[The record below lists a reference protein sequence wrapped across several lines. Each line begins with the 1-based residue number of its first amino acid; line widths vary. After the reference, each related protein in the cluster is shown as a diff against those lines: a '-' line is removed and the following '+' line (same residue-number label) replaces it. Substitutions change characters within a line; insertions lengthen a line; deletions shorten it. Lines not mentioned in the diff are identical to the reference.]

1 MDSISITKLKKQSV
15 IIFPD
20 IAPLFEVYSKAI
32 RPQIALSGN
41 LSTHQKVSLSKPTL
55 YIEVDKKLQLV
66 NNFEVF
72 YLLKTFD
79 IDQQLLSQNLL
90 IAPISEEKFCVRH
103 VFYELIDII
112 AKYERKLDLELIF
125 KQLKEFLTIDMNK
138 QMFDK
143 NVFAAA
149 TFCKL
154 INVQEQ
160 TYYNRC
166 KKKIKNDD
174 N

>member
-1 MDSISITKLKKQSV
+1 MDSISIAKLKKQSV

-20 IAPLFEVYSKAI
+20 IAQLFEIYSKAI
-32 RPQIALSGN
+32 RPQIAASGN
-41 LSTHQKVSLSKPTL
+41 LTIHQKISLSKPTL
-55 YIEVDKKLQLV
+55 CIGLDKKLHLV
-66 NNFEVF
+66 SNFEIF

-79 IDQQLLSQNLL
+79 IDQRLLSQNLL
-90 IAPISEEKFCVRH
+90 IGRISEEQFCIGY

-112 AKYERKLDLELIF
+112 AKYEEKLNLELIF
-125 KQLKEFLTIDMNK
+125 KQLKEFLTMDMNK

-166 KKKIKNDD
+166 KGRVKNAES
-174 N
+174 

>member
-1 MDSISITKLKKQSV
+1 MDNISIAKLKKQSV

-20 IAPLFEVYSKAI
+20 IAQLFEVYSKAI
-32 RPQIALSGN
+32 RPQIVASGN
-41 LSTHQKVSLSKPTL
+41 LLIHQKISLGKPTL
-55 YIEVDKKLQLV
+55 YIGVDKKLQLV
-66 NNFEVF
+66 NNFEIF

-79 IDQQLLSQNLL
+79 IEEQLLSQNLL
-90 IAPISEEKFCVRH
+90 IAPISEEKFRVSH

-112 AKYERKLDLELIF
+112 AKYERKLDLELVF
-125 KQLKEFLTIDMNK
+125 KALKEFLTIDMNK

-166 KKKIKNDD
+166 KGRVKNAES
-174 N
+174 

>member
-1 MDSISITKLKKQSV
+1 MDNISIAKLKKQSV

-32 RPQIALSGN
+32 RPQIAASGN
-41 LSTHQKVSLSKPTL
+41 RSIHQEISLAKP
-55 YIEVDKKLQLV
+55 IVCIRADKKLKLV
-66 NNFEVF
+66 NNFEAF

-79 IDQQLLSQNLL
+79 IEQRLLSQNLL
-90 IAPISEEKFCVRH
+90 IVPISEEQFCIRY

-166 KKKIKNDD
+166 KGRVKNAES
-174 N
+174 